1 MPTPTTNAAKY
12 RTFGESR
19 VDYYDTFYQEA
30 YARAFAANEDA
41 QAAHK
46 AALQATQR
54 EMLQA
59 QRDMADLNES
69 MLKTSAGGSRANLDR
84 AALLSNALRAAENI
98 TRTKVG
104 SAERQQK
111 QEQMVRESYT
121 PDETVGLAAERWATD
136 AAAANADGNATNQ
149 SKLGSFVEE
158 MKKAAPSIRNT
169 SPSKARANS
178 RKYVDAGMKAGLTEE
193 QAIQAVSNATQ
204 VPGAQLTRE
213 SIDADRN
220 AELADTGKYNIA
232 AEKDTY
238 KVLQISMDALSETGA
253 GDEAKDNATALANL
267 YLSGAKTVQT
277 PDGYD
282 LNDKDERVPKFKTE
296 VVDDDTYARMQQAL
310 ADGEF
315 NQKDMD
321 TLGLTPEDYQ
331 THLTVGRIVETLPA
345 KFSAT
350 DRGNFSGAKM
360 ELLKKQAALS
370 GQLKDLQ
377 SNVPKMKS
385 EEEIRAES
393 VARAEPYQKV
403 APGEGL
409 RLALGIQSRPL
420 RQMDR
425 EAAFAQQ
432 NSATGSGPL
441 STLRNSLRPAPAQ
454 APAPMPEL
462 DDEQKL
468 LVGGS
473 RIAQS
478 AGYKPTDDEDRFA
491 KAIAARRASGAYQKG
506 ELVRMAVQNATG
518 ANGVV
523 DTTKRDRLLAA
534 YAHEFALGKK
544 GTKPAEASAPKE
556 AKPAEAKNTPEAAG
570 DKPTKMGQQDAATLA
585 ILKKQLSALDTK
597 IAGQKDQIITPA
609 QARQYNRN
617 VAEQKRIIGD
627 NEKWNARVFEPS
639 PAGVVNDQS
648 RFMMGGE
655 PMAGGPFV
663 GSPRLG
669 ALLKKVLNPTIKR
682 SGSKDEVRPTPPIE
696 AEDPTFNDD
705 IQNLEEIPSFEKMK
719 AEDPNLRQDE
729 YDEYI
734 QRTYRSK

>member
-1 MPTPTTNAAKY
+1 MPTPSTNAERY
-12 RTFGESR
+12 RTLGESR

-46 AALQATQR
+46 VALQATQR

-69 MLKTSAGGSRANLDR
+69 LLKTSAGGSRANLDR

-149 SKLGSFVEE
+149 SKLASFVEE

-178 RKYVDAGMKAGLTEE
+178 RKYVDAGMKAGLSEKD
-193 QAIQAVSNATQ
+193 AIQAVSNATQ

-360 ELLKKQAALS
+360 ELLKKQAGLS
-370 GQLKDLQ
+370 SQLKDLQ

-393 VARAEPYQKV
+393 VARAEPYQKDT
-403 APGEGL
+403 AGEGL
-409 RLALGIQSRPL
+409 RLALGIQSK
-420 RQMDR
+420 
-425 EAAFAQQ
+425 A
-432 NSATGSGPL
+432 
-441 STLRNSLRPAPAQ
+441 LRPVARVTDGS
-454 APAPMPEL
+454 MRL
-462 DDEQKL
+462 TDEQKVML
-468 LVGGS
+468 EAA
-473 RIAQS
+473 RA
-478 AGYKPTDDEDRFA
+478 AKAPGYKAGQAELDWANAVYAA
-491 KAIAARRASGAYQKG
+491 KNKSNGGYQKG
-506 ELVRMAVQNATG
+506 DAFKTAVELSGGDV
-518 ANGVV
+518 
-523 DTTKRDRLLAA
+523 TKRDALLSALAFLEVTKAA
-534 YAHEFALGKK
+534 A
-544 GTKPAEASAPKE
+544 TKPAATEVA
-556 AKPAEAKNTPEAAG
+556 AKSPTPESVKN
-570 DKPTKMGQQDAATLA
+570 D
-585 ILKKQLSALDTK
+585 
-597 IAGQKDQIITPA
+597 
-609 QARQYNRN
+609 
-617 VAEQKRIIGD
+617 
-627 NEKWNARVFEPS
+627 PS
-639 PAGVVNDQS
+639 N
-648 RFMMGGE
+648 FMMGSE
-655 PMAGGPFV
+655 SGG
-663 GSPRLG
+663 GSSPRLE
-669 ALLKKVLNPTIKR
+669 ALLKKVINPAVIPFDNRKGTETPYKPVGAKPAPVRI
-682 SGSKDEVRPTPPIE
+682 SGPLPTVGEPPVVGTSQAHDLLTQRPTTNARVPDVAVDDDFNADIE
-696 AEDPTFNDD
+696 VKPS
-705 IQNLEEIPSFEKMK
+705 LEEMQTIIPGMSE
-719 AEDPNLRQDE
+719 DE
-729 YDEYI
+729 YKAYLLKN
-734 QRTYRSK
+734 YGVK